1 MKKIYFF
8 AVFTAMIAVLTA
20 CGPSVQK
27 RAFDKTPYG
36 TITVEGSGKI
46 GAINLETGAEILPQI
61 YSNIGYYYSGYFVA
75 QNAEGTALFD
85 TDGKQVIAAVDQIA
99 AKDDYFTFSKESAKG
114 KHIGIYFTKTGKTVS
129 GAYKALEVDKAGN
142 VTATTTVGTE
152 TLYGVINTS
161 NEVIIPLEYRFLTYD
176 GENYNVAKD
185 KNAKK
190 PMIDAK
196 GQPNWNLA
204 DAKVLGKDGKQV
216 KKLTA
221 AQAKKIFTAK

>member
-27 RAFDKTPYG
+27 RAFAKTPYA
-36 TITVEGSGKI
+36 TITIEGSGKI
-46 GAINLETGAEILPQI
+46 GVIDTQTQKEILPQEF
-61 YSNIGYYYSGYFVA
+61 SDIGYYYSGYFA
-75 QNAEGTALFD
+75 ARNAAGIALFD
-85 TDGKQVIAAVDQIA
+85 TDGKEVIPAVDQISA
-99 AKDDYFTFSKESAKG
+99 GEGYFTFSKESAKG

-129 GAYKALEVDKAGN
+129 GAYNTLEIDKAGN
-142 VTATTTVGTE
+142 VTATTIIGSE
-152 TLYGVINTS
+152 TFYGVIS
-161 NEVIIPLEYRFLTYD
+161 PENEILIPLEYRFLSFD

-185 KNAKK
+185 KNSKK
-190 PMIDAK
+190 PMLDSK

-221 AQAKKIFTAK
+221 AQAKKIFATK